1 MCPGLFKKNLHIWAK
16 RNLSNIKP
24 LVGVRFSSS
33 TGKLNPHNTQA
44 VLPLTSLLP
53 LTSCLTLISLNFPTY
68 EVVKIFMTQGYCKGH
83 ININI

>member
-1 MCPGLFKKNLHIWAK
+1 MYPGLFKKNLHIWAK

-44 VLPLTSLLP
+44 VVPLTSL
-53 LTSCLTLISLNFPTY
+53 
-68 EVVKIFMTQGYCKGH
+68 
-83 ININI
+83 